1 MGQTVKKSPAVAGNA
16 ERRNHFDT
24 SNQKKKSHRNSRHMS
39 DAQLKS
45 AIQNGTEENL
55 VTNQINKTT
64 KFKKRIIAKGT
75 KVRD

>member
-1 MGQTVKKSPAVAGNA
+1 MGQTVKKSPVVTGNA

-24 SNQKKKSHRNSRHMS
+24 SNQKKKSHRDSRHMS

-45 AIQNGTEENL
+45 AIKNGTEEEL
-55 VTNQINKTT
+55 VTNQLNKST

-75 KVRD
+75 RGRR